1 MTETPRAPRAEG
13 GAGPERSHGASR
25 PGGPQVRLGR
35 FAGLDARPVNLDGF
49 AQRDDEAGLVAF
61 ASASDPEPSVALDA
75 HGSVTG
81 LDGHAAAD
89 FDLIDAFIAARGLD
103 TTVTEEANAL
113 DDVAFAR
120 LIVDPGTPRAEVV
133 RLAAGATPEKLAR
146 VVALLRPVELQMAVA
161 KLRVRRTP
169 SNQAHVTNRLDDPLL
184 LAADA
189 ATAVA
194 YGFREVETTV
204 PVNADAPSNALAV
217 LIGCQVGAAGA
228 LTQCSIEE
236 ALELELGLRGL
247 TTYAETVSLYGT
259 EKVFIDGDDTPW
271 SKAFLCSAYASRGLK
286 MRVTSG
292 GGAEALMGAAEGR
305 SMFSLESRCVALAR
319 AMGAQGVQNG
329 GIDGASVVG
338 CVPDG
343 MRELLAENLLV
354 MLRDLESCSGND
366 ALVSESDMRRTAHTV
381 PLFLAG
387 SDFIF
392 SGFGSVPRYDN
403 MFGPSNFNAEDLDD
417 YLVLQRDWGVDGAL
431 RPVTEDQLRAVRERA
446 ARACLAVYRELGL
459 VPGPDEPDDHDHPAG
474 PAASST
480 PIGFSDDHIGEVVV
494 AEGSKDITPP
504 DPQAILAASGAIMD
518 RQLGILDVVR
528 ALWATGY
535 EEEAGRVLA
544 MGRARVAADHL
555 QTAAIFDE
563 QMNVLSKVTDPN
575 DYQGPGTGY
584 ELSAARR
591 EEIAAIRRQRSRA
604 DLLARHAAGAP
615 PSAPAGDGGHAS
627 PRPRTGPGTTDETTF
642 AADFGT
648 TGGTDLDTTFD
659 ADVSTTGGTE
669 VGTEV
674 GTAPSTAAT
683 AAPGRAA
690 DRAAVPRTP
699 LRLADRDAVPRT
711 PFRLVARG
719 PSRPGGDP
727 REVCIGVSPALATK
741 LWFTMSGLPVGEAL
755 TRIVA
760 GVEAEGCVARLVR
773 VPSTVD
779 LGVIGLTAAELAG
792 SGVAVGLQAKG
803 TALIHRKGSAPLACL
818 ELLSIAPLLT
828 GELYH
833 ELGANAARYA
843 KGERPAPVRNP
854 YTDQAIEARYH
865 AEVVALIAI
874 ERSESVPGAPP
885 VDLEMGR

>member
-1 MTETPRAPRAEG
+1 MDEAQNSQGRPGAP
-13 GAGPERSHGASR
+13 GASTSAS
-25 PGGPQVRLGR
+25 PARLGR
-35 FAGLDARPVNLDGF
+35 FHALDARPVNLDGF
-49 AQRDDEAGLVAF
+49 AERDDEAGLVAF
-61 ASASDPEPSVALDA
+61 ASSNDPEPSVALDA
-75 HGSVTG
+75 DGRVVE

-89 FDLIDAFIAARGLD
+89 FDLIDAFVAARGID
-103 TTVTEEANAL
+103 AAVAEEANAL
-113 DDVAFAR
+113 GDVAFAR
-120 LIVDPGTPRAEVV
+120 LIVDPGTPRAEVI

-146 VVALLRPVELQMAVA
+146 VVGLLRPAELQMAVA
-161 KLRVRRTP
+161 KMRVRRTP

-217 LIGCQVGAAGA
+217 LIGSQVAAAGA
-228 LTQCSIEE
+228 LTQCSVEE
-236 ALELELGLRGL
+236 ALELDLGLRGL

-259 EKVFIDGDDTPW
+259 EKTFIDGDDTPW

-292 GGAEALMGAAEGR
+292 GGAEALMGAADGR

-343 MRELLAENLLV
+343 MRELIAENLLV

-387 SDFIF
+387 SDFLF
-392 SGFGSVPRYDN
+392 SGFGSIPRYDN

-431 RPVTEDQLRAVRERA
+431 RPVTEERMREVRERA

-459 VPGPDEPDDHDHPAG
+459 ADFADDHV
-474 PAASST
+474 T
-480 PIGFSDDHIGEVVV
+480 EVVL
-494 AEGSKDITPP
+494 AEGSKDVTPP
-504 DPQAILAASGAIMD
+504 DPQSVPAAADAIIE
-518 RQLGILDVVR
+518 RQVGILDVVK
-528 ALWATGY
+528 ALWSTGY

-544 MGRARVAADHL
+544 MGRARVAADYL

-563 QMNVLSKVTDPN
+563 QMRCLSKVTDPN

-584 ELSAARR
+584 EVAPARR
-591 EEIAAIRRQRSRA
+591 EEIAAIRQQRSRA
-604 DLLARHAAGAP
+604 DLLARHAVGAHPAARGAP
-615 PSAPAGDGGHAS
+615 PATPDDAQRPS
-627 PRPRTGPGTTDETTF
+627 PQI
-642 AADFGT
+642 
-648 TGGTDLDTTFD
+648 L
-659 ADVSTTGGTE
+659 
-669 VGTEV
+669 
-674 GTAPSTAAT
+674 
-683 AAPGRAA
+683 
-690 DRAAVPRTP
+690 
-699 LRLADRDAVPRT
+699 
-711 PFRLVARG
+711 LVQRG
-719 PSRPGGDP
+719 PSQPGADP
-727 REVCIGVSPALATK
+727 REVCVGVSPAFAIR

-755 TRIVA
+755 EQIVA
-760 GVEAEGCVARLVR
+760 GLEAEGCTARIVR

-792 SGVAVGLQAKG
+792 SGVGVGLQAKG
-803 TALIHRKGSAPLACL
+803 TALIHRKGNAPLACL

-828 GELYH
+828 AEMYR
-833 ELGANAARYA
+833 ELGANAGRHAR
-843 KGERPAPVRNP
+843 GLRPAAVRNP

-865 AEVVALIAI
+865 AEVVSLIAV
-874 ERSESVPGAPP
+874 ERGETVPGAPP
-885 VDLEMGR
+885 VDLAVER

>member
-1 MTETPRAPRAEG
+1 MRDARTPGERASGDGG
-13 GAGPERSHGASR
+13 GAGEEP
-25 PGGPQVRLGR
+25 PRLGR
-35 FAGLDARPVNLDGF
+35 FRALDERPVNLDGF

-61 ASASDPEPSVALDA
+61 ASANDPEPSVRLETAA
-75 HGSVTG
+75 EPGGARRIVE
-81 LDGHAAAD
+81 LDGRAAAD
-89 FDLIDAFIAARGLD
+89 FDLIDAFIAARGID
-103 TTVTEEANAL
+103 TGVAEEANAL

-120 LIVDPGTPRAEVV
+120 LIVDPNVPRAEVV

-146 VVALLRPVELQMAVA
+146 VVALLRPVELQMAVS

-169 SNQAHVTNRLDDPLL
+169 SNQAHVCNRLDDPLL

-217 LIGCQVGAAGA
+217 LVGSQVGAGGA

-259 EKVFIDGDDTPW
+259 EKVFVDGDDTPW

-392 SGFGSVPRYDN
+392 SGFGAIERYDN

-431 RPVTEDQLRAVRERA
+431 RPVTEDGLRAVRERA

-459 VPGPDEPDDHDHPAG
+459 AEFPEAHVE
-474 PAASST
+474 
-480 PIGFSDDHIGEVVV
+480 EVV
-494 AEGSKDITPP
+494 AAAGSKDVTPP
-504 DPQAILAASGAIMD
+504 DAQAVLAASDAIMK

-544 MGRARVAADHL
+544 MGRARVAGDYL

-563 QMNVLSKVTDPN
+563 DMRCLSKITDPN

-584 ELSAARR
+584 EVPAARR
-591 EEIAAIRRQRSRA
+591 EQIAAIRQERSRA
-604 DLLARHAAGAP
+604 DLLARHAALHA
-615 PSAPAGDGGHAS
+615 GHA
-627 PRPRTGPGTTDETTF
+627 
-642 AADFGT
+642 
-648 TGGTDLDTTFD
+648 GGF
-659 ADVSTTGGTE
+659 
-669 VGTEV
+669 
-674 GTAPSTAAT
+674 
-683 AAPGRAA
+683 
-690 DRAAVPRTP
+690 
-699 LRLADRDAVPRT
+699 RLAV
-711 PFRLVARG
+711 RG
-719 PSRPGGDP
+719 EARPGADP
-727 REVCIGVSPALATK
+727 REVCVGVSPALAVE
-741 LWFTMSGLPVGEAL
+741 LWFTMSGLPVGDVLEK
-755 TRIVA
+755 IV
-760 GVEAEGCVARLVR
+760 GGIEAEGCVARIVR

-792 SGVAVGLQAKG
+792 SGVGVGLQAKG
-803 TALIHRKGSAPLACL
+803 TALIHRKGLAPLACL

-828 GELYH
+828 PEMYR

-843 KGERPAPVRNP
+843 LGERPSPVRNP

-865 AEVVALIAI
+865 AEVVALVAI
-874 ERSESVPGAPP
+874 ERGETVPGAPP
-885 VDLEMGR
+885 VELEVGR

>member
-1 MTETPRAPRAEG
+1 MDEKPRR
-13 GAGPERSHGASR
+13 
-25 PGGPQVRLGR
+25 RLGR
-35 FAGLDARPVNLDGF
+35 FEALDKRPVNLDGF

-61 ASASDPEPSVALDA
+61 ASANDPEPSVALDA
-75 HGSVTG
+75 DGRITE
-81 LDGHAAAD
+81 LDGKLAAE

-103 TTVTEEANAL
+103 AAVAGEANAL

-120 LIVDPGTPRAEVV
+120 LMVDPNIPRAEVV

-146 VVALLRPVELQMAVA
+146 VVALLRPVELQMAVS

-189 ATAVA
+189 AAAVA

-217 LIGCQVGAAGA
+217 LIGSQVGSGGA

-259 EKVFIDGDDTPW
+259 EKVFLDGDDTPW

-338 CVPDG
+338 SVPDG

-387 SDFIF
+387 SDFLF
-392 SGFGSVPRYDN
+392 SGFGSIPRYDN

-431 RPVTEDQLRAVRERA
+431 RPVTEDGLRTVRERA
-446 ARACLAVYRELGL
+446 AHACLAVYRELGL
-459 VPGPDEPDDHDHPAG
+459 ADFGDDHVA
-474 PAASST
+474 
-480 PIGFSDDHIGEVVV
+480 EVVD
-494 AEGSKDITPP
+494 AEGSKDVSPP
-504 DPQAILAASGAIMD
+504 DPQAILAAADAIME
-518 RQLGILDVVR
+518 REIGILDVVR
-528 ALWATGY
+528 ALRVTGY

-544 MGRARVAADHL
+544 MGRARVSADYL

-563 QMNVLSKVTDPN
+563 GMRCLSKVTDPN

-584 ELSAARR
+584 EVPAARR
-591 EEIAAIRRQRSRA
+591 EQIAAIRQERSRA

-615 PSAPAGDGGHAS
+615 GGAHAAARRTS
-627 PRPRTGPGTTDETTF
+627 EATPRDQVRMLERTPGETTSSEPP
-642 AADFGT
+642 T
-648 TGGTDLDTTFD
+648 H
-659 ADVSTTGGTE
+659 
-669 VGTEV
+669 
-674 GTAPSTAAT
+674 
-683 AAPGRAA
+683 
-690 DRAAVPRTP
+690 
-699 LRLADRDAVPRT
+699 
-711 PFRLVARG
+711 LVARG
-719 PSRPGGDP
+719 PARPGSDP
-727 REVCIGVSPALATK
+727 REICVGVSPALATK
-741 LWFTMSGLPVGEAL
+741 LWFTMSGLPVGGVLKE
-755 TRIVA
+755 IVA
-760 GVEAEGCVARLVR
+760 GIEAEGCRARIVR
-773 VPSTVD
+773 VPGSVD

-803 TALIHRKGSAPLACL
+803 TALIHRKGLAPLACL

-828 GELYH
+828 AEMYR
-833 ELGANAARYA
+833 ELGANAARHA
-843 KGERPAPVRNP
+843 RGERPAPVRNP

-874 ERSESVPGAPP
+874 ERDESVPGAPP
-885 VDLEMGR
+885 VELVIER

>member
-1 MTETPRAPRAEG
+1 MDDADVRSRGAGAG
-13 GAGPERSHGASR
+13 GADGADGA
-25 PGGPQVRLGR
+25 GGAPPRLGR
-35 FAGLDARPVNLDGF
+35 FEALDKRPVNLDGF
-49 AQRDDEAGLVAF
+49 AERDDEAGLVAF
-61 ASASDPEPSVALDA
+61 ASANDPEPSVRLEAGGDP
-75 HGSVTG
+75 GGVPRIVE
-81 LDGHAAAD
+81 LDGRAAAD

-103 TTVTEEANAL
+103 PGECEEANAL

-120 LIVDPGTPRAEVV
+120 LIVDPNVPRAEVV

-146 VVALLRPVELQMAVA
+146 VVALLRPVELQMAVS
-161 KLRVRRTP
+161 KLRVRKTP
-169 SNQAHVTNRLDDPLL
+169 SNQAHVCNRLDDPLL

-217 LIGCQVGAAGA
+217 LIGSQVGAGGA

-236 ALELELGLRGL
+236 ALELDLGLRGL

-338 CVPDG
+338 CVPGG

-387 SDFIF
+387 SDFLF
-392 SGFGSVPRYDN
+392 SGFGAIERYDN

-431 RPVTEDQLRAVRERA
+431 RPVTEDGLRAVRERA
-446 ARACLAVYRELGL
+446 ARACRAVYHELGL
-459 VPGPDEPDDHDHPAG
+459 AEFPEEHVA
-474 PAASST
+474 
-480 PIGFSDDHIGEVVV
+480 EVVV
-494 AEGSKDITPP
+494 ATGSKDVTPP
-504 DPQAILAASGAIMD
+504 DPQAILAAADAIME

-544 MGRARVAADHL
+544 MGRARVAGDYL

-563 QMNVLSKVTDPN
+563 EMRCLSKITDPN

-584 ELSAARR
+584 EVPAARR
-591 EEIAAIRRQRSRA
+591 EQNAAIRQQRSRA

-615 PSAPAGDGGHAS
+615 GPRLVDRGAAS
-627 PRPRTGPGTTDETTF
+627 P
-642 AADFGT
+642 
-648 TGGTDLDTTFD
+648 GTD
-659 ADVSTTGGTE
+659 S
-669 VGTEV
+669 
-674 GTAPSTAAT
+674 
-683 AAPGRAA
+683 
-690 DRAAVPRTP
+690 
-699 LRLADRDAVPRT
+699 
-711 PFRLVARG
+711 
-719 PSRPGGDP
+719 
-727 REVCIGVSPALATK
+727 REVCIGVSPAFATK

-755 TRIVA
+755 AQLIA
-760 GVEAEGCVARLVR
+760 GVEEEGCTARVVR

-792 SGVAVGLQAKG
+792 SGVGLGLQAKG
-803 TALIHRKGSAPLACL
+803 TALIHREGLAPLACL
-818 ELLSIAPLLT
+818 ELLSVAPLLSP
-828 GELYH
+828 GMYH

-843 KGERPAPVRNP
+843 KGERPSPVRNP

-865 AEVVALIAI
+865 AEVVALVAI
-874 ERSESVPGAPP
+874 ERGESVPGAPP
-885 VDLEMGR
+885 MELEVRR

>member
-1 MTETPRAPRAEG
+1 MH
-13 GAGPERSHGASR
+13 ERHDDTRASR
-25 PGGPQVRLGR
+25 PARLGR
-35 FAGLDARPVNLDGF
+35 VRALDARPVNLDGF
-49 AQRDDEAGLVAF
+49 AAEDHEAGLVAF
-61 ASASDPEPSVALDA
+61 ASANDPEPGILLDEHSGA
-75 HGSVTG
+75 VTG
-81 LDGHAAAD
+81 LDGTPATD
-89 FDLIDAFIAARGLD
+89 FDLIDEFVARRGID
-103 TTVTEEANAL
+103 VAVAEEANAL

-120 LIVDPGTPRAEVV
+120 LIVDPNVPRAEVV

-161 KLRVRRTP
+161 KMRVRKTP

-217 LIGCQVGAAGA
+217 LVGSQVGSAGA
-228 LTQCSIEE
+228 ITQCSVEE
-236 ALELELGLRGL
+236 ALELDLGLRGL

-259 EKVFIDGDDTPW
+259 EKVFLDGDDTPW

-305 SMFSLESRCVALAR
+305 SLSSLESRCVALAR

-338 CVPDG
+338 AVPGG

-387 SDFIF
+387 SDFLF
-392 SGFGSVPRYDN
+392 SGFGSIPRYDN

-417 YLVLQRDWGVDGAL
+417 YLVLQRDWDTDGAL
-431 RPVTEDQLRAVRERA
+431 RPVTEERLREVRERA

-459 VPGPDEPDDHDHPAG
+459 VDDAGTGPT
-474 PAASST
+474 ASS
-480 PIGFSDDHIGEVVV
+480 PVGFTEEHVAEVVH
-494 AEGSKDITPP
+494 AEGSKDVTPP
-504 DPQAILAASGAIMD
+504 DPQAVLRASEAILE

-535 EEEAGRVLA
+535 EEEAARVFA
-544 MGRARVAADHL
+544 MGRARVAGDYL

-563 QMNVLSKVTDPN
+563 RMEVLSKVTDPN

-584 ELSAARR
+584 QMTEDRRR
-591 EEIAAIRRQRSRA
+591 EVAAIRQQRSRA

-615 PSAPAGDGGHAS
+615 AGANAEAAGAASPAGPARRATPD
-627 PRPRTGPGTTDETTF
+627 
-642 AADFGT
+642 AA
-648 TGGTDLDTTFD
+648 
-659 ADVSTTGGTE
+659 
-669 VGTEV
+669 
-674 GTAPSTAAT
+674 
-683 AAPGRAA
+683 
-690 DRAAVPRTP
+690 
-699 LRLADRDAVPRT
+699 
-711 PFRLVARG
+711 PFRLVEQG
-719 PSRPGGDP
+719 PAAAGTDP
-727 REVCIGVSPALATK
+727 LEVCVGVSPAFATR
-741 LWFTMSGLPVGEAL
+741 LWFTMAGLPAGDAL
-755 TRIVA
+755 AAVVA
-760 GVEAEGCVARLVR
+760 GIEAGGCRARLVR

-803 TALIHRKGSAPLACL
+803 TALIHRRGLAPLACL

-828 GELYH
+828 LAMYR
-833 ELGANAARYA
+833 ELGLNAARHA
-843 KGERPAPVRNP
+843 RGERPAPVRNP
-854 YTDQAIEARYH
+854 YTDWAIEARFH
-865 AEVVALIAI
+865 AEVVALVAI
-874 ERSESVPGAPP
+874 ERGETVPGAPP
-885 VDLEMGR
+885 VDLEVRR

>member
-1 MTETPRAPRAEG
+1 M
-13 GAGPERSHGASR
+13 
-25 PGGPQVRLGR
+25 
-35 FAGLDARPVNLDGF
+35 
-49 AQRDDEAGLVAF
+49 VA
-61 ASASDPEPSVALDA
+61 
-75 HGSVTG
+75 
-81 LDGHAAAD
+81 
-89 FDLIDAFIAARGLD
+89 
-103 TTVTEEANAL
+103 EEANAV

-161 KLRVRRTP
+161 KMRVRRTP

-217 LIGCQVGAAGA
+217 LIGSQVGAGGA

-387 SDFIF
+387 SDFLF
-392 SGFGSVPRYDN
+392 SGFGSIPRYDN

-431 RPVTEDQLRAVRERA
+431 RPVTEQRMREMRERA
-446 ARACLAVYRELGL
+446 AKACLAVYRELGL
-459 VPGPDEPDDHDHPAG
+459 IAPGDEPTAGFTDDHVD
-474 PAASST
+474 
-480 PIGFSDDHIGEVVV
+480 EVVV
-494 AEGSKDITPP
+494 AEGSQDVTPP
-504 DPQAILAASGAIMD
+504 DPQAILAASDAIME
-518 RQLGILDVVR
+518 RQIGILDVVR
-528 ALWATGY
+528 ALFATGF
-535 EEEAGRVLA
+535 EEEARRVLA
-544 MGRARVAADHL
+544 MGRARVAGDHL

-563 QMNVLSKVTDPN
+563 RMNCLSKVTDPN

-584 ELSAARR
+584 EVPAARR
-591 EEIAAIRRQRSRA
+591 EEIAAIRQQRSRA

-615 PSAPAGDGGHAS
+615 PAAAG
-627 PRPRTGPGTTDETTF
+627 PQ
-642 AADFGT
+642 
-648 TGGTDLDTTFD
+648 
-659 ADVSTTGGTE
+659 
-669 VGTEV
+669 
-674 GTAPSTAAT
+674 
-683 AAPGRAA
+683 
-690 DRAAVPRTP
+690 
-699 LRLADRDAVPRT
+699 
-711 PFRLVARG
+711 PFRLIERG
-719 PSRPGGDP
+719 PARAGVDP
-727 REVCIGVSPALATK
+727 REVCIGVSPALAIK
-741 LWFTMSGLPVGEAL
+741 LWFTMSGLPVGAAL
-755 TRIVA
+755 AQIVA
-760 GVEAEGCVARLVR
+760 GIESEGCAARVIR

-792 SGVAVGLQAKG
+792 SGVGVGLQAKG
-803 TALIHRKGSAPLACL
+803 TALIHRKGLPPLACL

-828 GELYH
+828 AEMYR
-833 ELGANAARYA
+833 ELGANAGCHAR
-843 KGERPAPVRNP
+843 GERPAPVRNP

-865 AEVVALIAI
+865 AEVVSLVAV
-874 ERSESVPGAPP
+874 ERGESVPGAPP
-885 VDLEMGR
+885 VDLEVAG

>member
-1 MTETPRAPRAEG
+1 MDHGDDRQRGRVERGTSSRVEG
-13 GAGPERSHGASR
+13 G
-25 PGGPQVRLGR
+25 RLRR
-35 FAGLDARPVNLDGF
+35 FEALDQRPVNLDGF
-49 AQRDDEAGLVAF
+49 AERDDEAGLVAF
-61 ASASDPEPSVALDA
+61 ASANDPEPSIALDA
-75 HGSVTG
+75 ASGAGGAPRVVG
-81 LDGHAAAD
+81 LDGHAAAE
-89 FDLIDAFIAARGLD
+89 FDLIDAFIAARGID
-103 TTVTEEANAL
+103 VGVAEEANEL
-113 DDVAFAR
+113 DDLAFAR
-120 LIVDPGTPRAEVV
+120 LIVDPNVPRAEVV

-146 VVALLRPVELQMAVA
+146 VVALLRPVELQMAVS
-161 KLRVRRTP
+161 KLRVRKTP

-217 LIGCQVGAAGA
+217 LIGSQVGAGGA

-259 EKVFIDGDDTPW
+259 ERVFIDGDDTPW

-305 SMFSLESRCVALAR
+305 SMFSLESRCVSLAR

-387 SDFIF
+387 SDFLF
-392 SGFGSVPRYDN
+392 SGFGSIPRYDN

-431 RPVTEDQLRAVRERA
+431 RPVTEDGLRAVRERA

-459 VPGPDEPDDHDHPAG
+459 VEAGEASPAG
-474 PAASST
+474 FGGDVAADQAR
-480 PIGFSDDHIGEVVV
+480 IEEVVT
-494 AEGSKDITPP
+494 AEGSKDIAPP
-504 DPQAILAASGAIMD
+504 EPQAVLAASDAIME
-518 RQLGILDVVR
+518 RQIGILDVVR
-528 ALWATGY
+528 TLWATGF

-544 MGRARVAADHL
+544 MGRARVAGDYL

-563 QMNVLSKVTDPN
+563 HMHCLSKVTDPN

-584 ELSAARR
+584 EVPAERR
-591 EEIAAIRRQRSRA
+591 EQIAAVRQQRSRA

-615 PSAPAGDGGHAS
+615 
-627 PRPRTGPGTTDETTF
+627 
-642 AADFGT
+642 
-648 TGGTDLDTTFD
+648 
-659 ADVSTTGGTE
+659 
-669 VGTEV
+669 
-674 GTAPSTAAT
+674 AT
-683 AAPGRAA
+683 
-690 DRAAVPRTP
+690 
-699 LRLADRDAVPRT
+699 L
-711 PFRLVARG
+711 RLVAHGEARMG
-719 PSRPGGDP
+719 TDA
-727 REVCIGVSPALATK
+727 REVCVGVSPALGTK
-741 LWFTMSGLPVGEAL
+741 LWFTMAGLTVGEAL
-755 TRIVA
+755 EAIV
-760 GVEAEGCVARLVR
+760 GGIESEGCVARVMR
-773 VPSTVD
+773 VPATVD

-792 SGVAVGLQAKG
+792 SGVGVGLQAKG
-803 TALIHRKGSAPLACL
+803 TALIHRKALAPLACL

-828 GELYH
+828 VPMYR

-865 AEVVALIAI
+865 AEVVALVAI
-874 ERSESVPGAPP
+874 ERGESVPGAPP
-885 VDLEMGR
+885 VDLKVER

>member
-1 MTETPRAPRAEG
+1 MTGRERETTDGEAGTGGRDG
-13 GAGPERSHGASR
+13 GAGEAPPR
-25 PGGPQVRLGR
+25 PRPARLGR
-35 FAGLDARPVNLDGF
+35 FEALDRRPVNLDGF

-61 ASASDPEPSVALDA
+61 ASANDPEPSVALDA
-75 HGSVTG
+75 DGRVIE

-103 TTVTEEANAL
+103 PVVAEEANAI

-120 LIVDPGTPRAEVV
+120 LIVDPNVPRAEVV

-146 VVALLRPVELQMAVA
+146 VVALLRPVELQMAVS
-161 KLRVRRTP
+161 KLRVRKTP

-217 LIGCQVGAAGA
+217 LIGSQVGAGGA

-387 SDFIF
+387 SDFLF
-392 SGFGSVPRYDN
+392 SGFGSIPRYDN

-431 RPVTEDQLRAVRERA
+431 RPVTEDGLRAVRERA

-459 VPGPDEPDDHDHPAG
+459 VEAGEAAPAG
-474 PAASST
+474 FGGGEVATRRGSRRSSPPRAPRTSRRRTRRRSWRRRTRSWTGRSASST
-480 PIGFSDDHIGEVVV
+480 SCALSGRP
-494 AEGSKDITPP
+494 GSRRRPGACSPWGAPASPATTCRRRRSSTSTCAASRRSPTRTTTRAPAPATRCRRRAGSRSPRSASSARAPTCWRGTPP
-504 DPQAILAASGAIMD
+504 ARRPRRRPGHGSAVERG
-518 RQLGILDVVR
+518 
-528 ALWATGY
+528 
-535 EEEAGRVLA
+535 EAR
-544 MGRARVAADHL
+544 
-555 QTAAIFDE
+555 
-563 QMNVLSKVTDPN
+563 
-575 DYQGPGTGY
+575 PGT
-584 ELSAARR
+584 
-591 EEIAAIRRQRSRA
+591 
-604 DLLARHAAGAP
+604 
-615 PSAPAGDGGHAS
+615 
-627 PRPRTGPGTTDETTF
+627 
-642 AADFGT
+642 
-648 TGGTDLDTTFD
+648 
-659 ADVSTTGGTE
+659 
-669 VGTEV
+669 
-674 GTAPSTAAT
+674 
-683 AAPGRAA
+683 
-690 DRAAVPRTP
+690 
-699 LRLADRDAVPRT
+699 
-711 PFRLVARG
+711 
-719 PSRPGGDP
+719 DP
-727 REVCIGVSPALATK
+727 REVCVGVSPALATK

-755 TRIVA
+755 AADRRGHRERRVRRPPRARAVHRRPRGDRTDRRRAGGLGRRRRPAGQGHGAHPPQGTRA
-760 GVEAEGCVARLVR
+760 AR
-773 VPSTVD
+773 VPGTPVHRA
-779 LGVIGLTAAELAG
+779 AAERRRC
-792 SGVAVGLQAKG
+792 
-803 TALIHRKGSAPLACL
+803 TASSAPTPPATPRASGRRRC
-818 ELLSIAPLLT
+818 ATRTPT
-828 GELYH
+828 
-833 ELGANAARYA
+833 
-843 KGERPAPVRNP
+843 RPSRRGTTPRWW
-854 YTDQAIEARYH
+854 R
-865 AEVVALIAI
+865 
-874 ERSESVPGAPP
+874 
-885 VDLEMGR
+885 

>member
-1 MTETPRAPRAEG
+1 MAI
-13 GAGPERSHGASR
+13 S
-25 PGGPQVRLGR
+25 
-35 FAGLDARPVNLDGF
+35 
-49 AQRDDEAGLVAF
+49 
-61 ASASDPEPSVALDA
+61 
-75 HGSVTG
+75 
-81 LDGHAAAD
+81 
-89 FDLIDAFIAARGLD
+89 
-103 TTVTEEANAL
+103 
-113 DDVAFAR
+113 
-120 LIVDPGTPRAEVV
+120 
-133 RLAAGATPEKLAR
+133 KLC
-146 VVALLRPVELQMAVA
+146 
-161 KLRVRRTP
+161 VRRTP

-217 LIGCQVGAAGA
+217 LIGSQVGAAGA
-228 LTQCSIEE
+228 LTQCSVEE
-236 ALELELGLRGL
+236 ALELDLGLRGL

-292 GGAEALMGAAEGR
+292 GGAEALMGAAESR
-305 SMFSLESRCVALAR
+305 SMFSLESRCVSLAR

-387 SDFIF
+387 SDFLF
-392 SGFGSVPRYDN
+392 SGFGSIPRYDN

-431 RPVTEDQLRAVRERA
+431 RPVSEDELRGVRERA

-459 VPGPDEPDDHDHPAG
+459 VPAPTGPTAPPATSI
-474 PAASST
+474 PT
-480 PIGFSDDHIGEVVV
+480 GFSDDHVTEVVH
-494 AEGSKDITPP
+494 AEGSKDVTPP
-504 DPQAILAASGAIMD
+504 DPQAILAASDAIMA

-528 ALWATGY
+528 ALRATGY
-535 EEEAGRVLA
+535 QEEAGRVLA
-544 MGRARVAADHL
+544 MGRARVAGDYL

-563 QMNVLSKVTDPN
+563 QMNCLSKVTDPN

-584 ELSAARR
+584 EVPAARR
-591 EEIAAIRRQRSRA
+591 EQIAAIRQQRSRA
-604 DLLARHAAGAP
+604 DLLARHAAGA
-615 PSAPAGDGGHAS
+615 AITPATSTIGGAM
-627 PRPRTGPGTTDETTF
+627 DD
-642 AADFGT
+642 AT
-648 TGGTDLDTTFD
+648 TGATRDGTSIPHAAGLRI
-659 ADVSTTGGTE
+659 VEGGP
-669 VGTEV
+669 
-674 GTAPSTAAT
+674 AQ
-683 AAPGRAA
+683 PGH
-690 DRAAVPRTP
+690 DQ
-699 LRLADRDAVPRT
+699 
-711 PFRLVARG
+711 
-719 PSRPGGDP
+719 

-755 TRIVA
+755 TQIVA
-760 GVEAEGCVARLVR
+760 GIESEDCVARIVR

-792 SGVAVGLQAKG
+792 SGVGVGLQAKG
-803 TALIHRKGSAPLACL
+803 TALIHRKGSPPLGCL

-828 GELYH
+828 AELYR
-833 ELGANAARYA
+833 ELGANAGRHA
-843 KGERPAPVRNP
+843 KGRRPAPVRNP

-874 ERSESVPGAPP
+874 ERGESVPGAPP
-885 VDLEMGR
+885 VDLEVER

>member
-1 MTETPRAPRAEG
+1 M
-13 GAGPERSHGASR
+13 
-25 PGGPQVRLGR
+25 
-35 FAGLDARPVNLDGF
+35 
-49 AQRDDEAGLVAF
+49 
-61 ASASDPEPSVALDA
+61 
-75 HGSVTG
+75 
-81 LDGHAAAD
+81 
-89 FDLIDAFIAARGLD
+89 
-103 TTVTEEANAL
+103 
-113 DDVAFAR
+113 
-120 LIVDPGTPRAEVV
+120 
-133 RLAAGATPEKLAR
+133 
-146 VVALLRPVELQMAVA
+146 
-161 KLRVRRTP
+161 
-169 SNQAHVTNRLDDPLL
+169 
-184 LAADA
+184 
-189 ATAVA
+189 
-194 YGFREVETTV
+194 

-217 LIGCQVGAAGA
+217 LVGSQVGAGGA

-259 EKVFIDGDDTPW
+259 EKVFVDGDDTPW

-392 SGFGSVPRYDN
+392 SGFGAIERYDN

-431 RPVTEDQLRAVRERA
+431 RPVTEDGLRAVRERA

-459 VPGPDEPDDHDHPAG
+459 AEFPEAHVE
-474 PAASST
+474 
-480 PIGFSDDHIGEVVV
+480 EVV
-494 AEGSKDITPP
+494 AAAGSKDVTPP
-504 DPQAILAASGAIMD
+504 DAQAVLAASDAIME

-544 MGRARVAADHL
+544 MGRARVAGDYL

-563 QMNVLSKVTDPN
+563 DMRCLSKITDPN

-584 ELSAARR
+584 EVPAARR
-591 EEIAAIRRQRSRA
+591 EQIAAIRQERSRA
-604 DLLARHAAGAP
+604 DLLARHAALHA
-615 PSAPAGDGGHAS
+615 GHA
-627 PRPRTGPGTTDETTF
+627 
-642 AADFGT
+642 
-648 TGGTDLDTTFD
+648 GGF
-659 ADVSTTGGTE
+659 
-669 VGTEV
+669 
-674 GTAPSTAAT
+674 
-683 AAPGRAA
+683 
-690 DRAAVPRTP
+690 
-699 LRLADRDAVPRT
+699 RLAV
-711 PFRLVARG
+711 RG
-719 PSRPGGDP
+719 EARPGADP
-727 REVCIGVSPALATK
+727 REVCVGVSPALAVE
-741 LWFTMSGLPVGEAL
+741 LWFTMSGLPVGDVLEK
-755 TRIVA
+755 IV
-760 GVEAEGCVARLVR
+760 GGIEAEGCVARIVR

-792 SGVAVGLQAKG
+792 SGVGVGLQAKG
-803 TALIHRKGSAPLACL
+803 TALIHRKGLAPLACL

-828 GELYH
+828 PEMYR

-843 KGERPAPVRNP
+843 LGERPSPVRNP

-865 AEVVALIAI
+865 AEVVALVAI
-874 ERSESVPGAPP
+874 ERGETVPGAPP
-885 VDLEMGR
+885 VELEVESMTAPGGGAVRGAAAGGDGGAFSARALSGRRIEEITVDAAVSGDLSPADLRVHPDTLRHQAEVAEAHGNPQLGENLRRAAELTALPDDEVLAIYEALRPGRSTTAGLEAVAARLERGGRAAMRRAGAGGRGGLRPPRPARDPLTPSIPRSREAAARRDPATATTCAAGPACRRPPAPARRRRGRARSRDPRAARRRAPRGRGAPCPRPSSLALAMASSENRRRSSLETKPAE

>member
-1 MTETPRAPRAEG
+1 MDESP
-13 GAGPERSHGASR
+13 
-25 PGGPQVRLGR
+25 PQLGR
-35 FAGLDARPVNLDGF
+35 FAGLDKRPVNLDGF

-61 ASASDPEPSVALDA
+61 ASVNDPEPSVALDA
-75 HGSVTG
+75 DGRVTE
-81 LDGHAAAD
+81 LDGRAAAD

-103 TTVTEEANAL
+103 SGAAEEANAV

-120 LIVDPGTPRAEVV
+120 LIVDPGVPRADVV

-146 VVALLRPVELQMAVA
+146 VVALLRPVELQMAVS

-217 LIGCQVGAAGA
+217 LIGSQVGAAGA

-259 EKVFIDGDDTPW
+259 EKVFMDGDDTPW

-392 SGFGSVPRYDN
+392 SGFGSIPRYDN

-431 RPVTEDQLRAVRERA
+431 RPVTEDTLRAARERA

-459 VPGPDEPDDHDHPAG
+459 VPHAVEAG
-474 PAASST
+474 PASSAT
-480 PIGFSDDHIGEVVV
+480 GFTDDHVAEVVL
-494 AEGSKDITPP
+494 AEGSKDVTPP
-504 DPQAILAASGAIMD
+504 DPQAILAASAAIME

-528 ALWATGY
+528 ALWSTGY

-544 MGRARVAADHL
+544 MGRARVAADYL

-563 QMNVLSKVTDPN
+563 QMNCLSKVTDPN

-584 ELSAARR
+584 EVPAARR
-591 EEIAAIRRQRSRA
+591 EEIAAIRQQRSRA
-604 DLLARHAAGAP
+604 DLLARHAGGAP
-615 PSAPAGDGGHAS
+615 VSPTAGDTRGDKHGYT
-627 PRPRTGPGTTDETTF
+627 RGTTD
-642 AADFGT
+642 AD
-648 TGGTDLDTTFD
+648 TGD
-659 ADVSTTGGTE
+659 ATGHRTHI
-669 VGTEV
+669 
-674 GTAPSTAAT
+674 P
-683 AAPGRAA
+683 PP
-690 DRAAVPRTP
+690 AV
-699 LRLADRDAVPRT
+699 L
-711 PFRLVARG
+711 RLVARG
-719 PSRPGGDP
+719 AARPGTDP
-727 REVCIGVSPALATK
+727 LEVCVGVSPALATK

-755 TRIVA
+755 AQIITGI
-760 GVEAEGCVARLVR
+760 EAEGCVARVVR

-779 LGVIGLTAAELAG
+779 LGVIGLTAAELSG

-803 TALIHRKGSAPLACL
+803 TALIHRRGLAPLACL
-818 ELLSIAPLLT
+818 ELLSIAPLLS
-828 GELYH
+828 GELYR

-843 KGERPAPVRNP
+843 KEERPAPVRNP

-865 AEVVALIAI
+865 ADVVALIAI
-874 ERSESVPGAPP
+874 ERGEAVPGAPP
-885 VDLEMGR
+885 VDLEVRR

>member
-1 MTETPRAPRAEG
+1 MTVSED
-13 GAGPERSHGASR
+13 R
-25 PGGPQVRLGR
+25 PGPGAERPSAGEPARLGR
-35 FAGLDARPVNLDGF
+35 FRSLDERPVNLDGF

-61 ASASDPEPSVALDA
+61 ASANDPEPSIRLAHAAGPHVDA
-75 HGSVTG
+75 PGGAGPPRGGVRVVE
-81 LDGHAAAD
+81 LDGTPEAE
-89 FDLIDAFIAARGLD
+89 FDLIDAFVAARGLYPA
-103 TTVTEEANAL
+103 VAEEANAL

-120 LIVDPGTPRAEVV
+120 LIVDPNVPRAEVV

-146 VVALLRPVELQMAVA
+146 VVALLRPVELQMAVS
-161 KLRVRRTP
+161 KLRVRKTP

-217 LIGCQVGAAGA
+217 LIGSQVGAGGA

-247 TTYAETVSLYGT
+247 TTYAETISLYGT

-387 SDFIF
+387 SDFLF
-392 SGFGSVPRYDN
+392 SGFGSIPRYDN

-431 RPVTEDQLRAVRERA
+431 RPVTEDGLRAVRERA

-459 VPGPDEPDDHDHPAG
+459 VEAGEAAPAG
-474 PAASST
+474 F
-480 PIGFSDDHIGEVVV
+480 GGDEREDDARVEEVVT

-504 DPQAILAASGAIMD
+504 DPQAVLEASGAVMD
-518 RQLGILDVVR
+518 RQIGILDVVR
-528 ALWATGY
+528 ALWATGFA
-535 EEEAGRVLA
+535 EEAGRVLA
-544 MGRARVAADHL
+544 MGRARIAGDYL

-563 QMNVLSKVTDPN
+563 DMRCLSKITDPN

-584 ELSAARR
+584 EVPAARL
-591 EEIAAIRRQRSRA
+591 EQIAAIRQQRSRA

-615 PSAPAGDGGHAS
+615 G
-627 PRPRTGPGTTDETTF
+627 
-642 AADFGT
+642 
-648 TGGTDLDTTFD
+648 
-659 ADVSTTGGTE
+659 
-669 VGTEV
+669 
-674 GTAPSTAAT
+674 
-683 AAPGRAA
+683 
-690 DRAAVPRTP
+690 
-699 LRLADRDAVPRT
+699 RDARSAGL
-711 PFRLVARG
+711 RLVARG
-719 PSRPGGDP
+719 TAQPGTDP
-727 REVCIGVSPALATK
+727 REVCVGVSPALATK
-741 LWFTMSGLPVGEAL
+741 LWFTMAGLPVGDAL
-755 TRIVA
+755 AAV
-760 GVEAEGCVARLVR
+760 VEGIESGGCVARLVR

-803 TALIHRKGSAPLACL
+803 TALIHRRGLAPLACL

-828 GELYH
+828 TRMYRD
-833 ELGANAARYA
+833 LGANAAGYA
-843 KGERPAPVRNP
+843 KGLRPAPVRNP

-874 ERSESVPGAPP
+874 ERGESSPGAPP
-885 VDLEMGR
+885 VDLEMER

>member
-1 MTETPRAPRAEG
+1 MEETPDQQAPR
-13 GAGPERSHGASR
+13 
-25 PGGPQVRLGR
+25 RLGR
-35 FAGLDARPVNLDGF
+35 FEALDKRPVNLDGF

-61 ASASDPEPSVALDA
+61 ASANDPEPSVALGAD
-75 HGSVTG
+75 GRVTE
-81 LDGHAAAD
+81 LDGTRAAG

-103 TTVTEEANAL
+103 AAVAEEANAL

-146 VVALLRPVELQMAVA
+146 VVSLLRPVELQMAVA
-161 KLRVRRTP
+161 KMRVRRTP

-217 LIGCQVGAAGA
+217 LIGSQVGAAGA
-228 LTQCSIEE
+228 LTQCSVEE
-236 ALELELGLRGL
+236 ALELDLGLRGL

-259 EKVFIDGDDTPW
+259 EKAFIDGDDTPW

-292 GGAEALMGAAEGR
+292 GGAEALMGAADGR

-387 SDFIF
+387 SDFLF
-392 SGFGSVPRYDN
+392 SGFGSIPRYDN

-431 RPVTEDQLRAVRERA
+431 RPVTEEGLREVRERA

-459 VPGPDEPDDHDHPAG
+459 VVDSSAGFTEDHVA
-474 PAASST
+474 
-480 PIGFSDDHIGEVVV
+480 EVVF
-494 AEGSKDITPP
+494 AEGSKDVTPP
-504 DPQAILAASGAIMD
+504 DPQAVLAASEAIMA
-518 RQLGILDVVR
+518 RQLGALDVVR
-528 ALWATGY
+528 ALWAAGY

-544 MGRARVAADHL
+544 MGRARVAGDYL

-563 QMNVLSKVTDPN
+563 QMDCLSKVTDPN

-584 ELSAARR
+584 EVAPARL
-591 EEIAAIRRQRSRA
+591 EEIAAIRQQRSRA
-604 DLLARHAAGAP
+604 DLLARHAAGAQGVSHEP
-615 PSAPAGDGGHAS
+615 GA
-627 PRPRTGPGTTDETTF
+627 TG
-642 AADFGT
+642 GT
-648 TGGTDLDTTFD
+648 TGSTADGAGSSDPVPPTLRPHADGRTDRPPRRARAIPTRDGPPRSLHRRLAGAGHEALAHDVRPARDRSPGTDRRRYRSRGLHCPHRARAVHRRPRRDR
-659 ADVSTTGGTE
+659 ARRRRARRLRRRRRPAGQGHGAHPPQGMSSAGL
-669 VGTEV
+669 
-674 GTAPSTAAT
+674 P
-683 AAPGRAA
+683 RAA
-690 DRAAVPRTP
+690 LDRAAADSGDVP
-699 LRLADRDAVPRT
+699 
-711 PFRLVARG
+711 
-719 PSRPGGDP
+719 
-727 REVCIGVSPALATK
+727 
-741 LWFTMSGLPVGEAL
+741 
-755 TRIVA
+755 
-760 GVEAEGCVARLVR
+760 
-773 VPSTVD
+773 
-779 LGVIGLTAAELAG
+779 
-792 SGVAVGLQAKG
+792 
-803 TALIHRKGSAPLACL
+803 
-818 ELLSIAPLLT
+818 
-828 GELYH
+828 
-833 ELGANAARYA
+833 
-843 KGERPAPVRNP
+843 
-854 YTDQAIEARYH
+854 
-865 AEVVALIAI
+865 
-874 ERSESVPGAPP
+874 
-885 VDLEMGR
+885 

>member
-1 MTETPRAPRAEG
+1 MTNGDERIPGAAQTPGSTARG
-13 GAGPERSHGASR
+13 GAGAAP
-25 PGGPQVRLGR
+25 PRLGR
-35 FAGLDARPVNLDGF
+35 FRALDERPVNLDGF

-61 ASASDPEPSVALDA
+61 ASANDPEPSVALDA
-75 HGSVTG
+75 DGRVTE

-103 TTVTEEANAL
+103 PAVAEEANAV

-120 LIVDPGTPRAEVV
+120 LIVDPGIPRAEVV

-161 KLRVRRTP
+161 KMRVRRTP

-204 PVNADAPSNALAV
+204 PVNADAPSNALAI
-217 LIGCQVGAAGA
+217 LIGSQIGAAGA

-387 SDFIF
+387 SDFLF
-392 SGFGSVPRYDN
+392 SGFGSIPRYDN

-431 RPVTEDQLRAVRERA
+431 RPVTEGRLRELRERA
-446 ARACLAVYRELGL
+446 AKACLAVYRELGL
-459 VPGPDEPDDHDHPAG
+459 AGGDGSATPGFTDDHVA
-474 PAASST
+474 
-480 PIGFSDDHIGEVVV
+480 EVVV
-494 AEGSKDITPP
+494 AEGSKDVTPP
-504 DPQAILAASGAIMD
+504 DPQAILAASDAIME
-518 RQLGILDVVR
+518 RQLGVLDVVR
-528 ALWATGY
+528 ALFATGF
-535 EEEAGRVLA
+535 EEEARRVLA
-544 MGRARVAADHL
+544 MGRARVAGDYL

-563 QMNVLSKVTDPN
+563 RMECLSKVTDPN

-584 ELSAARR
+584 EAPAARR
-591 EEIAAIRRQRSRA
+591 DEIAAIRQQRSRA
-604 DLLARHAAGAP
+604 DLLARHAAGATRDE
-615 PSAPAGDGGHAS
+615 GAS
-627 PRPRTGPGTTDETTF
+627 PAPPPR
-642 AADFGT
+642 A
-648 TGGTDLDTTFD
+648 
-659 ADVSTTGGTE
+659 
-669 VGTEV
+669 
-674 GTAPSTAAT
+674 
-683 AAPGRAA
+683 
-690 DRAAVPRTP
+690 
-699 LRLADRDAVPRT
+699 LRLVERSA
-711 PFRLVARG
+711 
-719 PSRPGGDP
+719 SQPGADP

-755 TRIVA
+755 AQLIA
-760 GVEAEGCVARLVR
+760 GVEEQGCRARVVR

-779 LGVIGLTAAELAG
+779 LGVIGLTAAALAG
-792 SGVAVGLQAKG
+792 SGVGLGLQAKG
-803 TALIHRKGSAPLACL
+803 TALIHRKGLAPLACL

-828 GELYH
+828 AEMYR
-833 ELGANAARYA
+833 ELGANAGRHAR
-843 KGERPAPVRNP
+843 GERPTPVRNP

-874 ERSESVPGAPP
+874 ERGESVPGVPP
-885 VDLEMGR
+885 VDLEVVP

>member
-1 MTETPRAPRAEG
+1 MTERPVTPEADDAG
-13 GAGPERSHGASR
+13 GATVGADHDARPAPAGR
-25 PGGPQVRLGR
+25 PGHQARRLGR
-35 FAGLDARPVNLDGF
+35 FAALDARPVNLDGF
-49 AQRDDEAGLVAF
+49 AERDEEAGLVAF
-61 ASASDPEPSVALDA
+61 ASANDPEPSVTLDDT
-75 HGSVTG
+75 GRVTE

-89 FDLIDAFIAARGLD
+89 FDLIDAFIAARGID
-103 TTVTEEANAL
+103 PEVAVEANTL

-120 LIVDPGTPRAEVV
+120 LIVDPAAPRADVV

-146 VVALLRPVELQMAVA
+146 VVALLRPVELQMAIS
-161 KLRVRRTP
+161 KLRVRRTL

-217 LIGCQVGAAGA
+217 LIGSQVGAAGA
-228 LTQCSIEE
+228 LTQCSVEE
-236 ALELELGLRGL
+236 ALELDLGLRGL

-387 SDFIF
+387 SDFLF
-392 SGFGSVPRYDN
+392 SGFGSIPRYDN

-431 RPVTEDQLRAVRERA
+431 RPVTEDQLSGVRERA

-459 VPGPDEPDDHDHPAG
+459 VAG

-480 PIGFSDDHIGEVVV
+480 PVGFSDDHVIEVVY
-494 AEGSKDITPP
+494 AEGSKDVTPP
-504 DPQAILAASGAIMD
+504 DPQAILAASDAIMA

-535 EEEAGRVLA
+535 EKEAGRVLA
-544 MGRARVAADHL
+544 MGRARVAGDYL

-563 QMNVLSKVTDPN
+563 QMNCLSKVTDPN

-584 ELSAARR
+584 EVPAARR
-591 EEIAAIRRQRSRA
+591 EQIAAIRQQRSRA
-604 DLLARHAAGAP
+604 DLLARHAAGATITP
-615 PSAPAGDGGHAS
+615 ATSAIGGAVHVDTGGAMHLDTRGAMDDVGDDATDGAIGHATS
-627 PRPRTGPGTTDETTF
+627 CAIRDGKDIPR
-642 AADFGT
+642 AAILRIT
-648 TGGTDLDTTFD
+648 EGGT
-659 ADVSTTGGTE
+659 AQ
-669 VGTEV
+669 
-674 GTAPSTAAT
+674 
-683 AAPGRAA
+683 PGH
-690 DRAAVPRTP
+690 
-699 LRLADRDAVPRT
+699 
-711 PFRLVARG
+711 
-719 PSRPGGDP
+719 DP
-727 REVCIGVSPALATK
+727 REVCIGVSPAFATR
-741 LWFTMSGLPVGEAL
+741 LWFTMSGLPVAEAL
-755 TRIVA
+755 AQIIAGIESEACGARI
-760 GVEAEGCVARLVR
+760 VR

-779 LGVIGLTAAELAG
+779 LGAIGLTAAELAG
-792 SGVAVGLQAKG
+792 SGVGVGLQAKG
-803 TALIHRKGSAPLACL
+803 TALIHRKGLPPLACL

-828 GELYH
+828 AELYR
-833 ELGANAARYA
+833 ELGVNAGRHA
-843 KGERPAPVRNP
+843 KGQRPAPVRNP

-874 ERSESVPGAPP
+874 ERGESVPGAPP
-885 VDLEMGR
+885 VDLEVAP

>member
-1 MTETPRAPRAEG
+1 MDDADVRSREAGAG
-13 GAGPERSHGASR
+13 GAGGEP
-25 PGGPQVRLGR
+25 PRLGR
-35 FAGLDARPVNLDGF
+35 FEALDRRPVNLDGF
-49 AQRDDEAGLVAF
+49 ARRDDEAGLVAF
-61 ASASDPEPSVALDA
+61 ASANDPEPSVALDA
-75 HGSVTG
+75 DGRAVE

-103 TTVTEEANAL
+103 PVTCEEANAL

-120 LIVDPGTPRAEVV
+120 LIVDPNVPRAEVV
-133 RLAAGATPEKLAR
+133 RLAGGATPEKLAR
-146 VVALLRPVELQMAVA
+146 VVALLRPVELQMAVSKMRA
-161 KLRVRRTP
+161 RRTP
-169 SNQAHVTNRLDDPLL
+169 SNQAHVCNRLDDPLL

-204 PVNADAPSNALAV
+204 PVNADAASNALAV
-217 LIGCQVGAAGA
+217 LIGSQVGAGGA

-392 SGFGSVPRYDN
+392 SGFGAIERYDN

-431 RPVTEDQLRAVRERA
+431 RPVTEEGLRAVRERA
-446 ARACLAVYRELGL
+446 ARACRAVYRELGL
-459 VPGPDEPDDHDHPAG
+459 AEFPEERVE
-474 PAASST
+474 
-480 PIGFSDDHIGEVVV
+480 EVVV
-494 AEGSKDITPP
+494 AAGSKDVTPL
-504 DPQAILAASGAIMD
+504 DPQAILAASGAIMKW
-518 RQLGILDVVR
+518 RLGILDVVR

-535 EEEAGRVLA
+535 EKEAGRVLA
-544 MGRARVAADHL
+544 MGRARVAGDYL

-563 QMNVLSKVTDPN
+563 GMRCLSKITDPN

-584 ELSAARR
+584 EAPAARR
-591 EEIAAIRRQRSRA
+591 EQIAAIRQERSRA
-604 DLLARHAAGAP
+604 DLLARHAAGRDAGGAG
-615 PSAPAGDGGHAS
+615 SAAG
-627 PRPRTGPGTTDETTF
+627 
-642 AADFGT
+642 
-648 TGGTDLDTTFD
+648 
-659 ADVSTTGGTE
+659 
-669 VGTEV
+669 
-674 GTAPSTAAT
+674 
-683 AAPGRAA
+683 
-690 DRAAVPRTP
+690 
-699 LRLADRDAVPRT
+699 LRLVLGSAA
-711 PFRLVARG
+711 
-719 PSRPGGDP
+719 RPGSDP
-727 REVCIGVSPALATK
+727 REVCIGVSPALATE
-741 LWFTMSGLPVGEAL
+741 LWFTMSGLPVGAAL
-755 TRIVA
+755 AQLIA
-760 GVEAEGCVARLVR
+760 GVEEEGCTARVVR

-792 SGVAVGLQAKG
+792 SGVGLGLQAKG
-803 TALIHRKGSAPLACL
+803 TALIHHKGLAPLACL
-818 ELLSIAPLLT
+818 ELLSVAPLLT
-828 GELYH
+828 PEMYR

-843 KGERPAPVRNP
+843 KGERPSPVRNP

-865 AEVVALIAI
+865 AEVVALVAI
-874 ERSESVPGAPP
+874 ERGESVPGAPP
-885 VDLEMGR
+885 VELEVER

>member
-1 MTETPRAPRAEG
+1 MANG
-13 GAGPERSHGASR
+13 DERI
-25 PGGPQVRLGR
+25 PGEALPRLGR
-35 FAGLDARPVNLDGF
+35 FEALDKRPVNLDGF

-61 ASASDPEPSVALDA
+61 ASANDPEPSVALD
-75 HGSVTG
+75 GDGRVIE

-103 TTVTEEANAL
+103 PGVVEEADRV

-120 LIVDPGTPRAEVV
+120 MIADPGTPRAEVV

-161 KLRVRRTP
+161 KMRVRRTP

-217 LIGCQVGAAGA
+217 LIGSQVGAGGA

-259 EKVFIDGDDTPW
+259 ERVFIDGDDTPW

-387 SDFIF
+387 SDFLF
-392 SGFGSVPRYDN
+392 SGFGSIPRYDN

-431 RPVTEDQLRAVRERA
+431 RPVTEDRLRTVRERA
-446 ARACLAVYRELGL
+446 ARACLAVYRELRL
-459 VPGPDEPDDHDHPAG
+459 ADE
-474 PAASST
+474 AALAAWESRVDET
-480 PIGFSDDHIGEVVV
+480 VN
-494 AEGSKDITPP
+494 AEGSKDVTPP
-504 DPQAILAASGAIMD
+504 DPQAILAASDGIME
-518 RQLGILDVVR
+518 RQIGILDVVR
-528 ALWATGY
+528 ALSASGF
-535 EEEAGRVLA
+535 EEEARRVLA
-544 MGRARVAADHL
+544 MGRARVAGDYL

-563 QMNVLSKVTDPN
+563 RMDCLSKVTDPN

-584 ELSAARR
+584 EVPAARR
-591 EEIAAIRRQRSRA
+591 EEIAAIRQQRSRA
-604 DLLARHAAGAP
+604 DLLARHAAGAARERARI
-615 PSAPAGDGGHAS
+615 SA
-627 PRPRTGPGTTDETTF
+627 
-642 AADFGT
+642 
-648 TGGTDLDTTFD
+648 
-659 ADVSTTGGTE
+659 
-669 VGTEV
+669 
-674 GTAPSTAAT
+674 
-683 AAPGRAA
+683 AA
-690 DRAAVPRTP
+690 DRTIA
-699 LRLADRDAVPRT
+699 
-711 PFRLVARG
+711 ARG
-719 PSRPGGDP
+719 TAQPGADP
-727 REVCIGVSPALATK
+727 REVCVGVSPALATK
-741 LWFTMSGLPVGEAL
+741 LWFTMSGLPVGTAL
-755 TRIVA
+755 AQIIA
-760 GVEAEGCVARLVR
+760 GIESEGCAARVVR
-773 VPSTVD
+773 VPSAVD

-792 SGVAVGLQAKG
+792 SGVGVGLQAKG
-803 TALIHRKGSAPLACL
+803 TALIHRKGLPPLACL

-828 GELYH
+828 GEMYR
-833 ELGANAARYA
+833 ELGANAGRHAR
-843 KGERPAPVRNP
+843 GERPSPVRNP

-874 ERSESVPGAPP
+874 ERGESVPGAPP
-885 VDLEMGR
+885 VDLEVAP